1 MFRTMSGVERRQ
13 KGKTEGKQRGRE
25 LQGVSG
31 VAGS

>member
-1 MFRTMSGVERRQ
+1 MFRTMLLVQRGQR
-13 KGKTEGKQRGRE
+13 GKTEGEQRGRE